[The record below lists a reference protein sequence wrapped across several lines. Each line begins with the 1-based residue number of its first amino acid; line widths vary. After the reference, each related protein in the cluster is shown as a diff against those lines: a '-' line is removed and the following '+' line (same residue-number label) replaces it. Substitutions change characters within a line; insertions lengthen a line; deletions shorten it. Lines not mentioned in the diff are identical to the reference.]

1 MLVPQ
6 KVTALKE
13 PVAREDGLKTRS
25 RDKQRGVIADAQS
38 QPPATFE
45 NRSFRDSLNQLIFP
59 SFHLALIEES
69 LYGRFLPGKRLVY
82 R

>member
-6 KVTALKE
+6 KVTALEE
-13 PVAREDGLKTRS
+13 PVACKDRLKARS
-25 RDKQRGVIADAQS
+25 RDEERGVIAYAQS

-45 NRSFRDSLNQLIFP
+45 GRSFRDSLNQLIFP